1 VKVGDLVQGTL
12 PLISGDV
19 GTVVEVKPYVEG
31 CRGNYKVGVYW
42 GPDPQFGSSFEWD
55 WDYDLKVVE
64 GS

>member
-1 VKVGDLVQGTL
+1 MKVGDLVQE
-12 PLISGDV
+12 SFRDGDV